1 MERRAQFSRVD
12 ALAVACG
19 VGAFVCVSLLRI
31 EATYQLHP
39 PEALGLVLTLLM
51 YLIPGALV
59 GLMAPTSP
67 VKGGV
72 TLGVLTTLVVL
83 FEVPLRPEFL
93 PVADVARIAAAFL
106 GIGVVACSIGCLAGA
121 RLRSRANDR

>member
-1 MERRAQFSRVD
+1 MERRIQFSRVD
-12 ALAVACG
+12 VLAVVCG
-19 VGAFVCVSLLRI
+19 VAAFACLSLLRI

-67 VKGGV
+67 LKDGV
-72 TLGVLTTLVVL
+72 TLGALTTLVVL
-83 FEVPLRPEFL
+83 VEVPLRPGFL
-93 PVADVARIAAAFL
+93 PAADIARVAAAFL

-121 RLRSRANDR
+121 RLRSRANDL